1 MSSWIRDYLY
11 LPLTGV
17 KVTQSTGKGGIG
29 QSLDHQP
36 TARRR
41 NFALFATWGIMGF
54 WHGANW
60 TFVLWGLYHATFIFI
75 ERKLQPLRN
84 AIPWAFKPVITWP
97 LTLGVSMLSWIPF
110 RAENLTDTFELYGRL
125 LNPNTLIGMGLREN
139 TYLVAALV
147 MASFALAWGFAH
159 LSCPASNAQSSGIQH
174 VSSNTP
180 SW

>member
-1 MSSWIRDYLY
+1 
-11 LPLTGV
+11 
-17 KVTQSTGKGGIG
+17 
-29 QSLDHQP
+29 
-36 TARRR
+36 
-41 NFALFATWGIMGF
+41 MGF

-139 TYLVAALV
+139 TYLIAAMV
-147 MASFALAWGFAH
+147 MASFAFAWGFAH
-159 LSCPASNAQSSGIQH
+159 LVLPRLQRSVLL
-174 VSSNTP
+174 VSSP
-180 SW
+180 CHPIHRHGGLDPGVPPAHQSIHLLSILSHAQVG